1 LDCDVRCGHGLNI
14 LVGLNGQGKTNWLEA
29 INILGTTRSF
39 KTTRLQE
46 SIKFGEETAIIR
58 GRVGRAEDIH
68 RDLQAV
74 IQGNTKSFFVN
85 GKREPI
91 HNYLTQLHTVVFNSD
106 ELEVVRGHPESRRR
120 FLDQAIVS
128 IHPPYI
134 QTLADYNR
142 IIKQKNVLLQAL
154 QDHKIGYEKA
164 AEQLEPW
171 NDQLVEHATRIYRS
185 RVRYVERLN
194 EALQKKLFGSEEII
208 IRYASSLEGKGD
220 LADYKALIAE
230 RLKLRI
236 QAEAA
241 AGYSLVGPHR
251 DDMETLL
258 DGHDLRKYGSAGQ
271 QRSVLLLLQLAN
283 IAVYYGQQQEY
294 PLFLLDDIDAELDY
308 QRIGRLLDFLH
319 GKTQTFVSTSK
330 ESFVTEFG
338 GKAAVFDVVSGR
350 AKCR

>member
-1 LDCDVRCGHGLNI
+1 MRCGHGLNI

-29 INILGTTRSF
+29 INILATTRSF

-46 SIKFGEETAIIR
+46 TVEFGEETAIIR

-85 GKREPI
+85 GKREPV
-91 HNYLTQLHTVVFNSD
+91 HTYLTQLHTVVFNAD

-120 FLDQAIVS
+120 FIDQAIVS
-128 IHPPYI
+128 IHPPYV
-134 QTLADYNR
+134 QTLADYSR
-142 IIKQKNVLLQAL
+142 IIKQKNVLLQAA
-154 QDHKIGYEKA
+154 QDEKISKENA
-164 AEQLEPW
+164 ADQLGPWNEQLIG
-171 NDQLVEHATRIYRS
+171 HAERIHRS
-185 RVRYVERLN
+185 RVRYVQRLN
-194 EALQKKLFGSEEII
+194 EALETNLFGKETVTL
-208 IRYASSLEGKGD
+208 RYASTLEGKGD
-220 LADYKALIAE
+220 LSNYRELIAE
-230 RLKLRI
+230 RLEIRV
-236 QAEAA
+236 QAEMA
-241 AGYSLVGPHR
+241 AGHSLIGPHR
-251 DDMETLL
+251 DDLEIRL

-283 IAVYYGQQQEY
+283 ISVYYSQQQEY

-308 QRIGRLLDFLH
+308 ERIGQLLDFLE

-338 GKAAVFDVVSGR
+338 EKTAVFDVVSGL
-350 AKCR
+350 AKPR